1 MSDLRSTEQID
12 ERRDELKRVMGPGLL
27 LLFIV
32 GDILGTGIY
41 ALTGTVA
48 NNPDGSVEF
57 HAQGPDEKIDELVRL
72 VTETPSSRRRP
83 GRVSAWR
90 VGHEAMIANERRFD
104 ISFY

>member
-1 MSDLRSTEQID
+1 MKRICLWVDGRVQGVGFRWWGQALAS
-12 ERRDELKRVMGPGLL
+12 ELG
-27 LLFIV
+27 
-32 GDILGTGIY
+32 
-41 ALTGTVA
+41 LTGTVA